1 MFSDSS
7 SEPNKYS
14 GGGGGGGYR
23 ERVTSFEFLPTSSTD
38 GIPLCM
44 IKAMQANIA

>member
-14 GGGGGGGYR
+14 GGGGGGVPWVGNLVR
-23 ERVTSFEFLPTSSTD
+23 IF
-38 GIPLCM
+38 
-44 IKAMQANIA
+44 ANKFNGWNPSVYDKGNAG